1 LLHGA
6 VFSQQLTRP
15 AARGRVIIAAANKD
29 GERAMVGYNLLESSA
44 LDQRARDRFSG
55 VPERVS
61 LSCGALTV
69 LYDPLEFFVG
79 EQQVFLSPLEG
90 AILELL
96 MRHGRA
102 SSKALIE
109 TFEREGASANTL
121 DVHVYRIR
129 RKFTGAGHFDPIETV
144 RGWGLKLRVPGNDM
158 QRFHA
163 AASLPT
169 RM

>member
-1 LLHGA
+1 M
-6 VFSQQLTRP
+6 P
-15 AARGRVIIAAANKD
+15 VIVAPANKD
-29 GERAMVGYNLLESSA
+29 GERAMVGYNLLESSKE
-44 LDQRARDRFSG
+44 DQRARDRFSG

-79 EQQVFLSPLEG
+79 ERQVHLSPLEG

-96 MRHGRA
+96 MRQGRA

-158 QRFHA
+158 QRFIA

>member
-1 LLHGA
+1 MM
-6 VFSQQLTRP
+6 
-15 AARGRVIIAAANKD
+15 AATNKRVCV
-29 GERAMVGYNLLESSA
+29 AMVGFNLLETSA
-44 LDQRARDRFSG
+44 EDERARDRFSG

-61 LSCGALTV
+61 LSCGNLTM
-69 LYDPLEFFVG
+69 LYDPLEFYVDDR
-79 EQQVFLSPLEG
+79 QIQLSPLEG

-96 MRHGRA
+96 MRQGRA

-129 RKFTGAGHFDPIETV
+129 RKFTGAGLFDPIETV

-158 QRFHA
+158 QRFSTA
-163 AASLPT
+163 AHLST

>member
-1 LLHGA
+1 M
-6 VFSQQLTRP
+6 
-15 AARGRVIIAAANKD
+15 AAANKD
-29 GERAMVGYNLLESSA
+29 GVRVMVGYNLLESGVP
-44 LDQRARDRFSG
+44 DQRARDRFSG
-55 VPERVS
+55 EPERVS
-61 LSCGALTV
+61 LSCGALTM

-79 EQQVFLSPLEG
+79 ERQIFLSPLEG

-96 MRHGRA
+96 MRQGRA

-109 TFEREGASANTL
+109 TFQREGASANTL

-129 RKFTGAGHFDPIETV
+129 RKFTGAGHFDPIQTV

-158 QRFHA
+158 QRFNT
-163 AASLPT
+163 AASLST

>member
-1 LLHGA
+1 
-6 VFSQQLTRP
+6 
-15 AARGRVIIAAANKD
+15 
-29 GERAMVGYNLLESSA
+29 MVGFNPVEPGA
-44 LDQRARDRFSG
+44 QDQRARDRFSG

-61 LSCGALTV
+61 ISCGALTV
-69 LYDPLEFFVG
+69 FYDPLEFFVG
-79 EQQVFLSPLEG
+79 EQQICLSPLEG

-96 MRHGRA
+96 VRHGRA
-102 SSKALIE
+102 SAKALVE
-109 TFEREGASANTL
+109 TFEREGARANTL

-129 RKFTGAGHFDPIETV
+129 RKFTAAGHFDPIETV

-158 QRFHA
+158 QRFIS